1 MFGLAE
7 LRAGPSFSS
16 SKGSRSM
23 TRPLVIA
30 TLLTVSMLVP
40 ASHAMPGAF
49 YCQPPS
55 FDYAVNASS
64 AFDSEVCDDLPD
76 SLAGHSITE
85 ITLYVTEWGHSEWV
99 DPMGVVIRLYDGSC
113 PPPLHAAAEY
123 NISWDGLV
131 SGLEYAEP
139 PMRIVH
145 RVMVVLP
152 EPVTVTAGMSL
163 GAFVVTGWADEPY
176 AGLALTEP
184 DEVYACGE
192 LYWDDEVHGAP
203 RWTELSSAT
212 NIAADL
218 AFCLSDEVTGIE
230 AQRETSWGRIKSLY
244 R

>member
-1 MFGLAE
+1 
-7 LRAGPSFSS
+7 
-16 SKGSRSM
+16 M
-23 TRPLVIA
+23 TRSLAIA
-30 TLLTVSMLVP
+30 ALLTAAALIP
-40 ASHAMPGAF
+40 AAHASPGAF

-55 FDYAVNASS
+55 FDYAVNAST

-76 SLAGHSITE
+76 SLAGLSITE
-85 ITLYVTEWGHSEWV
+85 VTLYVTEWGHSEWV
-99 DPMGVVIRLYDGSC
+99 DPMGVVIRFYEGSC
-113 PPPLHAAAEY
+113 PPPLHAAVEY
-123 NISWDGLV
+123 SISWDDLV

-139 PMRIVH
+139 PVRIVH
-145 RVMVVLP
+145 RVILSLP
-152 EPVTVTAGMSL
+152 EPMTITAGMSL
-163 GAFVVTGWADEPY
+163 GAFVATGWQYEPY
-176 AGLALTEP
+176 AGLALTAP

-192 LYWDDEVHGAP
+192 LYWDDEAHGAP